1 MAFKTVTGITTE
13 LDELTST
20 KCQLVG
26 GQKNLI
32 FYSSGETAK
41 FLRIPNMSDRIL
53 RSVNIFTLW
62 NIEPRAGSDYVNKF
76 PLFYLYPHVFLFF
89 FSTLHHSPEFIRI
102 FSYFYQNKKTQLIFT
117 VHKLLVQ
124 QKQFKISLMAQLSG
138 EHFDMQLL

>member
-26 GQKNLI
+26 GQKKQI
-32 FYSSGETAK
+32 FYSGGETAK

-53 RSVNIFTLW
+53 RSVNISTLW

-76 PLFYLYPHVFLFF
+76 PLLFYLYPHVFLFF
-89 FSTLHHSPEFIRI
+89 FLVLFTIH
-102 FSYFYQNKKTQLIFT
+102 QNSSESFHIFT
-117 VHKLLVQ
+117 
-124 QKQFKISLMAQLSG
+124 KIRKPNSFSQSTNCWSNKNSLKF
-138 EHFDMQLL
+138 H